1 MRPKLRL
8 LWASARLNPD
18 VITRNSPLAEVAVS
32 QSRRAAPGKGKQPRP
47 RSIFPGTG
55 AVHFST
61 RGEYGVRLIVELARH
76 HGAGP
81 ISLAEIADHE
91 ELPRPYLEQLVVS
104 LREAGLVHST
114 RGARGGYQLS
124 RPPQE
129 IRMGE
134 VLRALEG
141 PIAPMICASEDPAHA
156 GICGRTGFCNVNHLW
171 LTVQKA
177 ISGALDS
184 ITLADLAVPRPSH
197 PYHSLATLS
206 TRTHAT
212 DGVMTQTLERAQ
224 RPTRP
229 RPQSA
234 DDRTLV
240 IRDLHVVPV
249 ADRSREILRGINLE
263 VRQGEVHA
271 IMGRNG
277 SGKTTLAYALMGHP
291 AYEVTAGE
299 VLWKGHDLL
308 KLSPDKRSRLG
319 IFLAFQYPTAI
330 PGLSVASFLRTALNA
345 RMRPLDRATT
355 PTTTRPT

>member
-1 MRPKLRL
+1 MFVTFTGWNRGAQPGLKLQRPK
-8 LWASARLNPD
+8 ASARLNPD
-18 VITRNSPLAEVAVS
+18 VITRNSPLAEVAVA
-32 QSRRAAPGKGKQPRP
+32 QDQRATPGKGKQPRP

-129 IRMGE
+129 IKMGE

-184 ITLADLAVPRPSH
+184 ITLADLAVPRPRH
-197 PYHSLATLS
+197 PYHSLPNQLIEP
-206 TRTHAT
+206 
-212 DGVMTQTLERAQ
+212 TQLTE
-224 RPTRP
+224 
-229 RPQSA
+229 S
-234 DDRTLV
+234 
-240 IRDLHVVPV
+240 
-249 ADRSREILRGINLE
+249 
-263 VRQGEVHA
+263 
-271 IMGRNG
+271 
-277 SGKTTLAYALMGHP
+277 
-291 AYEVTAGE
+291 
-299 VLWKGHDLL
+299 
-308 KLSPDKRSRLG
+308 
-319 IFLAFQYPTAI
+319 
-330 PGLSVASFLRTALNA
+330 
-345 RMRPLDRATT
+345 
-355 PTTTRPT
+355 